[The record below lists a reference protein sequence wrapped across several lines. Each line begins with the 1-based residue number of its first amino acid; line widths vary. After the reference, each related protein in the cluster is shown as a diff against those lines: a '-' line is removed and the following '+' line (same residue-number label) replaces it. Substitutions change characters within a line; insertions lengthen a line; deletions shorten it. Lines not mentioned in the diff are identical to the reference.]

1 MKKLISVISAAV
13 FVLAIAAGCGNSDS
27 DLELETEKPI
37 TNVKTDKKDNDS
49 DKNGDVNDLGDLT
62 DETIDAVITLTNG
75 EEIELELYP
84 DVAPKTVAN
93 FIKNVQEGF
102 YSGTIFHRAIEGFVI
117 QGGGYD
123 TNYELKSVSETVEG
137 EFESNGIENDL
148 SHVRGVVS
156 MARTNEP
163 NSATTQFFIVQE
175 DSTYLD
181 GEYAAFGKVTS
192 GMDVVDEIAESPKM
206 EDPSS
211 GMFESLPEEQFVID
225 SITILSDVEE
235 KDME

>member
-37 TNVKTDKKDNDS
+37 TNVKTDKKDDDS

-206 EDPSS
+206 EDPPS